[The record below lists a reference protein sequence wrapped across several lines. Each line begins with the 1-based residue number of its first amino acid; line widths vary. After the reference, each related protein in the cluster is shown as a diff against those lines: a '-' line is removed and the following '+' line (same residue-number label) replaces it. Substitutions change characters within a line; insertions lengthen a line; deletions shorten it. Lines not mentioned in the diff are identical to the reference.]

1 LARGA
6 WLVASELVLTAA
18 RSRDVLQARYDR
30 ITRLGTHAAA
40 KPTKNPLTKVIA
52 DPELPTLP
60 VL

>member
-1 LARGA
+1 
-6 WLVASELVLTAA
+6 VASELVLTAA

-52 DPELPTLP
+52 HPELPTLP